1 MDVEFRHRELFAFAC
16 EAYSRVIL
24 QEDRKSRMARCSSSH
39 GRTSGGK
46 GWVDSSAPPLGMSAH
61 GRVLRSRSKRVG
73 TENSPFHK
81 IPIRLYGISPN
92 GGNTDCATQAQLG
105 SGFGT

>member
-46 GWVDSSAPPLGMSAH
+46 GWVDYSASARH
-61 GRVLRSRSKRVG
+61 VSPWAGAEKSIQKGRDRELTV
-73 TENSPFHK
+73 P
-81 IPIRLYGISPN
+81 
-92 GGNTDCATQAQLG
+92 
-105 SGFGT
+105 